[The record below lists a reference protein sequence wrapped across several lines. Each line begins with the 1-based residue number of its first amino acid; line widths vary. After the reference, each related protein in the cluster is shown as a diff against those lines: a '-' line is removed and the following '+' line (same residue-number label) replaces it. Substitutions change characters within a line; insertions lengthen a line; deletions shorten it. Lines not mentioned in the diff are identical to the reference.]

1 MEKRKLQKN
10 LQRNLVTNQEDKPF
24 RNLST
29 PKRSFVKGVV
39 WEAISF
45 VVTSFAVFAVYGN
58 FNLSVKFSFYLTLI
72 KIVLFFVHERAWKK
86 VKWGKI

>member
-1 MEKRKLQKN
+1 MEKRNLQKN
-10 LQRNLVTNQEDKPF
+10 LQGNLKNQESKPF

-29 PKRSFVKGVV
+29 PKRSFMKGIV

-45 VVTSFAVFAVYGN
+45 VVTSLAVFAVYGN
-58 FNLSVKFSFYLTLI
+58 FNLSVRFSFYLTLI
-72 KIVLFFVHERAWKK
+72 KIVLFFLHERAWKK

>member
-1 MEKRKLQKN
+1 MEKRN
-10 LQRNLVTNQEDKPF
+10 LQRNLQKNLLKNQENKPF

-29 PKRSFVKGVV
+29 PKRSFVKGIV

-45 VVTSFAVFAVYGN
+45 VVTSLAVFAVYGN
-58 FNLSVKFSFYLTLI
+58 FNFSVKFSFYLTLI

>member
-1 MEKRKLQKN
+1 MEKRN
-10 LQRNLVTNQEDKPF
+10 LQRNLQKNLLKNQENKPF

-29 PKRSFVKGVV
+29 PRRSFVKGIV

-45 VVTSFAVFAVYGN
+45 VVTSLAVFAVYGN
-58 FNLSVKFSFYLTLI
+58 FNISVKFSFYLTLI

-86 VKWGKI
+86 VKWGKV